1 MNNSDLKQ
9 AAQHLTFSCFHIPPY
24 LPWGKCS
31 AGDGAGAS
39 GKWKPWQQQGGAEG
53 LYKVQKGCVVG
64 VVPPAPVLINN
75 ALSWW
80 DFDLREGC

>member
-1 MNNSDLKQ
+1 METL
-9 AAQHLTFSCFHIPPY
+9 AA
-24 LPWGKCS
+24 
-31 AGDGAGAS
+31 A
-39 GKWKPWQQQGGAEG
+39 GGAEG
-53 LYKVQKGCVVG
+53 LYKVQKGCTVG